1 MLAQAS
7 HLQTKIFYVYV
18 VVTYMEKTVLHS
30 EVSGLFLRLD
40 APKKN
45 LTNDVLRTVN
55 LYASYFS
62 IAATGYIG
70 LCLTAASS

>member
-7 HLQTKIFYVYV
+7 HLQTKIFSVYM
-18 VVTYMEKTVLHS
+18 VVTYMEKTVLRS

-40 APKKN
+40 APKK
-45 LTNDVLRTVN
+45 TNDVLRTVN

>member
-1 MLAQAS
+1 MSYVLKPAYKERGSVAGLDFLWDNASVLAQAS

-40 APKKN
+40 APKK
-45 LTNDVLRTVN
+45 T
-55 LYASYFS
+55 
-62 IAATGYIG
+62 
-70 LCLTAASS
+70 